1 MNSIPEKSRSPMPRE
16 SRSGAS
22 EAANV
27 DESVSVDNEEAMASE
42 EAVASE
48 GTIYFYST
56 QDDFGFLS
64 NFSRHPIVIGGHTW
78 PTVEHYFQ
86 AQKFA
91 GTEHVGAILRAAS
104 PTIAARMGRSRQRP
118 LRPDWEEVK
127 DEIMHEALLA
137 KFTQH
142 SELRG
147 RLLETG
153 EARIVEHTARDRY
166 WADGGDGSGR
176 NMLGTLLMS
185 VRDEL
190 R

>member
-1 MNSIPEKSRSPMPRE
+1 MPRE

-22 EAANV
+22 RAADV
-27 DESVSVDNEEAMASE
+27 DESVSVDNGEGESVDTDEEADAGKG
-42 EAVASE
+42 A
-48 GTIYFYST
+48 IYFYST
-56 QDDFGFLS
+56 QDIYGYLS

-104 PTIAARMGRSRQRP
+104 PTVAARMGRSRQRP
-118 LRPDWEEVK
+118 LRSDWEEVK
-127 DEIMHEALLA
+127 DEIMHEALFA
-137 KFTQH
+137 KFSQH
-142 SELRG
+142 PELRG
-147 RLLETG
+147 QLLETG
-153 EARIVEHTARDRY
+153 DARIVEHTARDRY

-176 NMLGTLLMS
+176 NMLGRLLMR